1 MAAQRV
7 GRDSDVM
14 LGFVLRRLSPS
25 SAPAH
30 WKSWDWADASSIPD
44 PFRNTSQR
52 LGKTFHSSIDTPMS
66 IVGRTNLGPRTGAGV
81 DWTC

>member
-1 MAAQRV
+1 MVMQRV

-30 WKSWDWADASSIPD
+30 WKSWDGPDASSIPD
-44 PFRNTSQR
+44 PF
-52 LGKTFHSSIDTPMS
+52 
-66 IVGRTNLGPRTGAGV
+66 
-81 DWTC
+81 